1 VRNVSRRSAN
11 QFFENH
17 PTRFSW
23 FIRGGG
29 KQPFEIDGRNYGHYR
44 NEPVSHRHVKR
55 IAEHGFS
62 LCRIHN
68 KKKKKKPR
76 GLFHQIR
83 SIAGPDLARFE
94 GAFHSVKVPSA

>member
-1 VRNVSRRSAN
+1 LFREWKFHGRSAN
-11 QFFENH
+11 QFFENP

-23 FIRGGG
+23 FSRGGG

-44 NEPVSHRHVKR
+44 NEPVSHQHVKR

-68 KKKKKKPR
+68 KKKNKSPEDC
-76 GLFHQIR
+76 
-83 SIAGPDLARFE
+83 SIKSDRLPDLIWHVLKGRFI
-94 GAFHSVKVPSA
+94 P